1 MQDISQNY
9 RILMRAGSVLSLSFL
24 LLGLAVYAALPSGG
38 AHEWEWRNGYIYL
51 MIGIV
56 SLLLTPLMG
65 LLAFLI
71 FSIRQREFT
80 MAFLIVTLLVLL
92 IGGTWLIHPGH

>member
-1 MQDISQNY
+1 
-9 RILMRAGSVLSLSFL
+9 MRTGSVLSLSFL
-24 LLGLAVYAALPSGG
+24 VLGLTVYAVLPSDG
-38 AHEWEWRNGYIYL
+38 AHVWEWRNGYVYL

-56 SLLLTPLMG
+56 SLLLTPLTG
-65 LLAFLI
+65 LLAFLV
-71 FSIRQREFT
+71 FSIRQRAFT